1 MLLRNVLSQF
11 FRVKCRFFFD
21 INQTKRFLNPFR
33 SCTCSP
39 CHHCRCPLPDSHHC
53 HPHYIHEFNLTS
65 TFFAGFCLFYAV
77 HGVLR
82 EREFELYAY
91 IVGILVLLFYIII
104 DLIVNNNRPTLKW
117 VSTV

>member
-1 MLLRNVLSQF
+1 MFCHNFLESNVASFSILIRQKDFLIHSVVVCVVLVIIVVALR
-11 FRVKCRFFFD
+11 
-21 INQTKRFLNPFR
+21 
-33 SCTCSP
+33 
-39 CHHCRCPLPDSHHC
+39 HSHH
-53 HPHYIHEFNLTS
+53 YTHEFNLTS

>member
-1 MLLRNVLSQF
+1 MFCHSFLESNVASFSILIRQKDFLIHSVVVRVVLVIIVVALR
-11 FRVKCRFFFD
+11 
-21 INQTKRFLNPFR
+21 
-33 SCTCSP
+33 
-39 CHHCRCPLPDSHHC
+39 HSHHR